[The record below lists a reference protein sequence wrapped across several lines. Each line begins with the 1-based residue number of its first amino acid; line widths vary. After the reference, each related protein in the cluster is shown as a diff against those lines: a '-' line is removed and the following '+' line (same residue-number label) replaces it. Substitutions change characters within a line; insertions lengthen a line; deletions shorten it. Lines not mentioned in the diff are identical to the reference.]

1 MTRTKIALA
10 VAAFVAVVAGAA
22 PSARAQIPVTDVGNL
37 TQNTT
42 TALKTAAILDNTFDA
57 ARAAAARKSQPAP
70 DAQEHRPDDAS
81 RGCRLSS
88 PKGSS
93 RTRCCR
99 AICRASATTSRAV
112 NRGFD
117 QMFPK
122 SQSQWRNAQYSDFGN
137 YYDRWNAEVTT
148 ASKAAVRA
156 QSTISTI
163 DADNRAMADILRQ
176 SNSSSTGQVRL
187 LQLINQQLAL
197 IHKDLGSVVQNLATT
212 GRVLTNWSAGA
223 VGEQMM
229 ARERSRRRLDGYTSR
244 GRAPRVLNRLP

>member
-1 MTRTKIALA
+1 MTRTKIALT
-10 VAAFVAVVAGAA
+10 VATFVGVVAGAA
-22 PSARAQIPVTDVGNL
+22 PSARAQIPVTDAANL
-37 TQNTT
+37 AQNIT
-42 TALKTAAILDNTFDA
+42 TAAKTAQTVINTYQQIQQLNTQIQNQLQML
-57 ARAAAARKSQPAP
+57 KSIDPTSFAGLQALLSQGQFTYAMLQG
-70 DAQEHRPDDAS
+70 D
-81 RGCRLSS
+81 LSS
-88 PKGSS
+88 IGYNI
-93 RTRCCR
+93 
-99 AICRASATTSRAV
+99 AAV

-117 QMFPK
+117 SMFPK

-197 IHKDLGSVVQNLATT
+197 IHKDLGAVVQNLATT
-212 GRVLTNWSAGA
+212 GRVLTNWSSGA

-229 ARERSRRRLDGYTSR
+229 ARERSRRRIDGYTNR
-244 GRAPRVLNRLP
+244 GRPPRVLNRLP

>member
-1 MTRTKIALA
+1 MIRTKIAFTF
-10 VAAFVAVVAGAA
+10 AAFVIVVAGAA
-22 PSARAQIPVTDVGNL
+22 PSARAQIPVTDAGNL
-37 TQNTT
+37 VQNTT
-42 TALKTAAILDNTFDA
+42 TALKTAQTQIDQLRTQIQNQLQMLRSIDPTTFA
-57 ARAAAARKSQPAP
+57 GLQALLSQGQFTYAMLQG
-70 DAQEHRPDDAS
+70 D
-81 RGCRLSS
+81 LSS
-88 PKGSS
+88 IGYNL
-93 RTRCCR
+93 
-99 AICRASATTSRAV
+99 AAV

-137 YYDRWNAEVTT
+137 YYDRWTAEVTT

-163 DADNRAMADILRQ
+163 DADNRQMADILRQ
-176 SNSSSTGQVRL
+176 SNASSTGQVRL

-212 GRVLTNWSAGA
+212 GRVLTNWGAGA

-229 ARERSRRRLDGYTSR
+229 ERERSRRRLEGYTSR